1 MKQYKKFI
9 AMLSAVTICTAA
21 VPGVDSIAAQPE
33 EAAVSVLILNQRNG
47 EWTLERI
54 LKEIPSAAIKDAKGM
69 AEKAKTSYTIKKKEE
84 EKKEQEEAQKKAEE
98 ERLAQEAAQAAEEA
112 RQQEA
117 AQAAIQAQ
125 EAEDSASWS
134 QEGVQVS
141 GDEQSL
147 LAALI
152 YCEAGNQ
159 PYEGQVAV
167 GAVVM
172 NRVRSGAY
180 PNTIA
185 EVIYQPG
192 QFGPA
197 MTGWLDSV
205 LSSGGYTDTAM
216 QAAAD
221 ALAGSNPIGDCM
233 SFGNGNWGIQ
243 IGDHYFH

>member
-1 MKQYKKFI
+1 MDSGEDFKRNTECRYKRCKGNGGK
-9 AMLSAVTICTAA
+9 S
-21 VPGVDSIAAQPE
+21 E
-33 EAAVSVLILNQRNG
+33 NILYH
-47 EWTLERI
+47 
-54 LKEIPSAAIKDAKGM
+54 KEKRGR
-69 AEKAKTSYTIKKKEE
+69 
-84 EKKEQEEAQKKAEE
+84 KKEQEEAQKKAEE

-141 GDEQSL
+141 WDEQSL

-197 MTGWLDSV
+197 MTGWLDSGAFKRRIYRYRHAGGSRCTGRQQSDRRLHV
-205 LSSGGYTDTAM
+205 FWQWKLGDPDRRSLFPLGVNIQLSRLRSS
-216 QAAAD
+216 
-221 ALAGSNPIGDCM
+221 ALKFI
-233 SFGNGNWGIQ
+233 FKT
-243 IGDHYFH
+243 